1 LIAKKKD
8 CWGMSWQAQV
18 AQIPDLLLKDI
29 LRLSKVKA
37 EKKVF
42 NYLCKRE
49 NGEIRKLAISQTLK
63 ALENVWKT
71 VEKDFFKIISKMTKK
86 PIYINR
92 FDCFL
97 TTGFMCPYSERD
109 NWFMVSLWRNIPHSI
124 TTICHEIFHLQFL
137 YYYRDYLKKKGLKD
151 SQIEDLKEA
160 LTFLLNEP
168 EFKKIIMVEDRG
180 YPTHEK
186 LRKSLKK
193 IWDKENDFEK
203 FLEKSFRFL

>member
-137 YYYRDYLKKKGLKD
+137 YYYRDYLKKKGLKN

-160 LTFLLNEP
+160 LTFLYVCSARLRRSLYIP
-168 EFKKIIMVEDRG
+168 AIQRG
-180 YPTHEK
+180 IGA
-186 LRKSLKK
+186 SA
-193 IWDKENDFEK
+193 
-203 FLEKSFRFL
+203 